1 MGRFSEM
8 QIEMQ
13 EQADELEFDWQ
24 AEQQRDEQE
33 MAQELDF
40 DARNYTDGAYWADLE
55 AEQMEAERMQQ
66 IESLAE
72 IVENRVNGYGE

>member
-1 MGRFSEM
+1 MGYFSEL
-8 QIEMQ
+8 QIEI
-13 EQADELEFDWQ
+13 EEIDAIEATDER
-24 AEQQRDEQE
+24 A
-33 MAQELDF
+33 LDF
-40 DARNYTDGAYWADLE
+40 DQRNYLDGAWWADLE

>member
-1 MGRFSEM
+1 MGYFSEL

-13 EQADELEFDWQ
+13 DCDWQ
-24 AEQQRDEQE
+24 AEQANDGNPLE
-33 MAQELDF
+33 F
-40 DARNYTDGAYWADLE
+40 DTRNYTDGAYWADLE
-55 AEQMEAERMQQ
+55 SEQMEAERMQQ